1 MDDAITTFRRGPSLA
16 SHHGT
21 CFRGKGRRAVN
32 GVPEA
37 GVPQEGTRVEPQAKQ
52 EDVAQARYVRA
63 TRREKGRLLT
73 EEALWTKRLE

>member
-1 MDDAITTFRRGPSLA
+1 MVFP
-16 SHHGT
+16 
-21 CFRGKGRRAVN
+21 K
-32 GVPEA
+32 A
-37 GVPQEGTRVEPQAKQ
+37 GVPQECTRVGPQAKQ